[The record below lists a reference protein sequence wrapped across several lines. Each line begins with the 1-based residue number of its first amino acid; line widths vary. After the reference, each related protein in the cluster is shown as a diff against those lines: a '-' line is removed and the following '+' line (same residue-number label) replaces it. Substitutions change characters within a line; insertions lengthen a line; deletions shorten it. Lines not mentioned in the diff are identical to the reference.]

1 MTFMIKIYVSSEGK
15 RVNAESKPRSSLANH
30 TKLSQRLEV
39 CLLVLFSALTSIM
52 FQNSYLKS
60 LHPTWGIFCFRR
72 SHTLSGSARKA
83 LSCLHGGLFEVKTP
97 WRELFVI
104 TRCWIDVSFQNDLFT
119 WPPAVRFSDGLSG
132 SARNTSN
139 VFECRNKGNATTTIN
154 KYGHSFRH
162 LSCYVRL
169 HFLNSPLLHNKYSG
183 IFYSVFVKNERE
195 LWVILSWLWR
205 FPSSVCFCEVRLL
218 SVLVP
223 WNANPFKLCIS
234 KIWRADILQ
243 SCGKYSVFSY
253 CGFGQTIFPLW
264 LEHKKSHCACMW
276 ISWFVFVNVLCWCH
290 NNYVYIQYL

>member
-1 MTFMIKIYVSSEGK
+1 MTFLIQFKCTWLNWFCFRLKSAIFSYFSPSHLDCNWFFMTFMIKIYVSSEGK
-15 RVNAESKPRSSLANH
+15 RANTESKPRSSLANH

-39 CLLVLFSALTSIM
+39 CLLALFSALTSTM
-52 FQNSYLKS
+52 FQNR
-60 LHPTWGIFCFRR
+60 GIFCFHR

-132 SARNTSN
+132 SARKTSN
-139 VFECRNKGNATTTIN
+139 VFEWGNKGNATTTIN

-169 HFLNSPLLHNKYSG
+169 HFLNSPPLHNKYSG

-195 LWVILSWLWR
+195 L
-205 FPSSVCFCEVRLL
+205 
-218 SVLVP
+218 
-223 WNANPFKLCIS
+223 
-234 KIWRADILQ
+234 
-243 SCGKYSVFSY
+243 
-253 CGFGQTIFPLW
+253 
-264 LEHKKSHCACMW
+264 
-276 ISWFVFVNVLCWCH
+276 
-290 NNYVYIQYL
+290 